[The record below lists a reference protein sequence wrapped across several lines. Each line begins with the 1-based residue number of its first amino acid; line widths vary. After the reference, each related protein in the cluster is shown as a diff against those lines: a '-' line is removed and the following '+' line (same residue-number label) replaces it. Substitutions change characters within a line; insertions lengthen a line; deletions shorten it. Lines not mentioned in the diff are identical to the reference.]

1 MKKIK
6 LIIIGVLLV
15 CSLTACKKQR
25 DSTPAAE
32 VFEAVVLEVS
42 DNSILVEPVTGS
54 PERNSSDQFNIPGED
69 GMELHVGDKVEIE
82 YNGEILETYPA
93 QLGEVYKIKLLE

>member
-1 MKKIK
+1 MKKNK

-15 CSLTACKKQR
+15 CSLSACKKQE
-25 DSTPAAE
+25 DSTQTAE
-32 VFEAVVLEVS
+32 VFEAVILEVS

-54 PERNSSDQFNIPGED
+54 PELNSSEQFNIPGED